1 MKMVGVALVI
11 LGLVG
16 VIYGGI
22 RWTQQEDVVDIG
34 PVKVTHDH
42 TKSIPIPPIAGAV
55 CLVAG
60 TLILAGR
67 GRTA

>member
-60 TLILAGR
+60 TLILAGKAR
-67 GRTA
+67 HA